1 MGEANMALGTIL
13 LRLLILV
20 VVSWLWHIER
30 PASYDAYGWLLS
42 VIGVLVGVSKLKRFI
57 DNSGS

>member
-1 MGEANMALGTIL
+1 
-13 LRLLILV
+13 
-20 VVSWLWHIER
+20 VSWLWHIER